1 MAERGIMDDTKF
13 CPSCGDQVPVTT
25 KYCDNCGYAFPKETI
40 PGASVYTPPVMNV
53 QPAVNNAPMA
63 NEQPAVNNVPVANA
77 QPAVNNVP
85 EANVQTAINN
95 VSAES
100 AQPTVNNVPTVNEQ
114 PVANNV
120 PIVNAQPVEDNTP
133 AANTPSM
140 ANITPTENINAAPI
154 ETAKPVVNEIP
165 AANTPSM
172 ANITPT
178 ENVNAAPMETAK
190 TVANDTSAEIA
201 QPVVNSSPVMSTAPI
216 GNGMPEV
223 SNTQPVADSKEN
235 ITIPGENMQGNQFGT
250 QMPTGQMNGPQMS
263 GVQQNGSQMNG
274 QQQGGPALMNPAYAT
289 ATPPEKPK
297 GNGCLIAIL
306 VAIMIV
312 VIVAALVAS
321 AALATQIEG
330 LDDLISGNP
339 IGGTHSLVL
348 SDTETVY
355 MEVGDTHTITVENID
370 DFLSPRDI
378 DWEVA
383 GGGYYSND
391 VVSISDNYDGSVTVT
406 AMNPGKTSIIV
417 TGKNVDKEEGYIVKI
432 DVSEKNI
439 EYGSSLSGGEFAYAG
454 TAWET
459 EWAQYYFVGPESK
472 DPVIEQLEYDW
483 GINIMNVNDG
493 CLMISDYMN
502 DYAYGDVTCTKVS
515 ENDLYASSYYNDIA
529 GSIVPGAEYYW
540 FTYVPE
546 VEVLGNSVAS
556 GNLYDVIFMFQPD
569 GTLVIYD
576 SGFGMLSAAEETSE
590 WPSYADLDRRFNIV
604 Y

>member
-1 MAERGIMDDTKF
+1 M
-13 CPSCGDQVPVTT
+13 
-25 KYCDNCGYAFPKETI
+25 
-40 PGASVYTPPVMNV
+40 
-53 QPAVNNAPMA
+53 VNNAPTA
-63 NEQPAVNNVPVANA
+63 NEQPAVNNAPTVNA
-77 QPAVNNVP
+77 QPA
-85 EANVQTAINN
+85 
-95 VSAES
+95 
-100 AQPTVNNVPTVNEQ
+100 
-114 PVANNV
+114 
-120 PIVNAQPVEDNTP
+120 EDNTP
-133 AANTPSM
+133 A
-140 ANITPTENINAAPI
+140 ENVQPVVNSILAETGNAAPV

-216 GNGMPEV
+216 DNGMPKV
-223 SNTQPVADSKEN
+223 NNTQPVADSMSN
-235 ITIPGENMQGNQFGT
+235 ITIPGENMQGNQFVT
-250 QMPTGQMNGPQMS
+250 QVPTGQMNGPQMS

-330 LDDLISGNP
+330 LDDMISGNP

-370 DFLSPRDI
+370 DFSSPRDI

-391 VVSISDNYDGSVTVT
+391 VVSIRDNYDGSVTVT

-417 TGKNVDKEEGYIVKI
+417 TGKNVDKEEGYVVKI

-459 EWAQYYFVGPESK
+459 EWAQYYFVGPEST

-493 CLMISDYMN
+493 CLMISDYMD

>member
-1 MAERGIMDDTKF
+1 MDDTKF

-40 PGASVYTPPVMNV
+40 PGASVYTPPVMNAQPV
-53 QPAVNNAPMA
+53 ANAQPMANAQPAVNNTPTV
-63 NEQPAVNNVPVANA
+63 NEQPVANA

-85 EANVQTAINN
+85 EANVQTAVNN

-100 AQPTVNNVPTVNEQ
+100 AQPVVNNAPTVNEQ
-114 PVANNV
+114 PVADNV
-120 PIVNAQPVEDNTP
+120 PVVNAQPVEDNTP

-140 ANITPTENINAAPI
+140 ANITPTEN
-154 ETAKPVVNEIP
+154 
-165 AANTPSM
+165 
-172 ANITPT
+172 
-178 ENVNAAPMETAK
+178 VNAAPMENAK
-190 TVANDTSAEIA
+190 TAANDTSAEIA

-216 GNGMPEV
+216 DNGMPEV
-223 SNTQPVADSKEN
+223 NNTQPVADSMEN
-235 ITIPGENMQGNQFGT
+235 ITVPGENVQKADTITIPATGNSQMSNVQLAVPNMQGNQFGT
-250 QMPTGQMNGPQMS
+250 QVPTGQMNGPQMS

-370 DFLSPRDI
+370 DFSSPRDI

-391 VVSISDNYDGSVTVT
+391 VVSIRDNYDGSVTVT

-459 EWAQYYFVGPESK
+459 EWAQYYFVGPEST

-515 ENDLYASSYYNDIA
+515 ENDLYASSYYNDIF

-546 VEVLGNSVAS
+546 VEVLGNNVAS

-590 WPSYADLDRRFNIV
+590 WPSYADLDRRFNVV